1 LNVVHVEMIGG
12 ASGNMLL
19 GAMLDAG
26 APLERLETALRT
38 IPLDPWTIE
47 HRRVDKRGI
56 SATYFDFVI
65 PGDHGGGLRHLSEV
79 LELLERSAL
88 TGLQK
93 ARASS
98 IYIRLAEA
106 EAKVHGTTVDET
118 HFHEVGAADA
128 ILDVAGFC
136 VALDLLDIERVACSP
151 YPLGRGTVSMHHGR
165 YPNPPP
171 ATAELLRGAPTYDA
185 GFDGETVTPTGA
197 AILATL
203 VARPGERPAMRTEA
217 IGYGAG
223 RSDFAVPNVLRVSVG
238 ELAESAPAAPA
249 ADVVVLEATI
259 DDMSP
264 QHFELAIERVLAAG
278 AFDVWLLPVTMKKL
292 RPGVIF
298 GAVAPPEREAD
309 VANAM
314 LRETTTLG
322 VRVRTER
329 RHTLDRHVEIRRTAL
344 GEVRVKTA
352 LVDGQPRQTLE
363 YDDVARIAREQSR
376 PIAEIADRLREE
388 LRF

>member
-1 LNVVHVEMIGG
+1 MIGG

-26 APLERLETALRT
+26 APLDRLESALRT
-38 IPLDPWTIE
+38 IPLDPWTSE
-47 HRRVDKRGI
+47 RRRVDKRGI

-79 LELLERSAL
+79 LELLERSGL

-98 IYIRLAEA
+98 IYQRLAEA

-136 VALDLLDIERVACSP
+136 IALDLLDVDRVACSP

-203 VARPGERPAMRTEA
+203 VPRPGERPAMRTEA

-238 ELAESAPAAPA
+238 ELAEPAAEPGA

-264 QHFELAIERVLAAG
+264 QHFELAVERVLAAG

-298 GAVAPPEREAD
+298 GAVASPEREGD
-309 VANAM
+309 VANAI

-322 VRVRTER
+322 VRVRSER
-329 RHTLDRHVEIRRTAL
+329 RHTLERKIELRRTAL
-344 GEVRVKTA
+344 GDVRVKTA

-363 YDDVARIAREQSR
+363 YDDVARIAREQNR
-376 PIAEIADRLREE
+376 PIADIADRLWED
-388 LRF
+388 LHS